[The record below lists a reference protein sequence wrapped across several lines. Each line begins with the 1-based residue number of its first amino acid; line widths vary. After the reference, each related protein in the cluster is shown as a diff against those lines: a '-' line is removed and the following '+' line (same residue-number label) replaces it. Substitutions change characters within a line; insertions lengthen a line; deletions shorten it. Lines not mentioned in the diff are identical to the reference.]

1 MQQTNVHQ
9 QKLYALIE
17 AGLGLVGLFLTW
29 YTAGIEGFA
38 QTNKSQNG
46 LEDWGFLSLAGVA
59 VVVFVSFLQGDKTK
73 PYDDQSKKI
82 AIAGFLAIALGA
94 IITLLRLP
102 ASNGQFQAQGQV
114 INIKTTAGPGLWMTL
129 VAGVIGVLWVTGIL
143 NKLSAPQQQQQQP
156 PTTVPPAA
164 PTTTTNQ
171 PLV

>member
-29 YTAGIEGFA
+29 YTAGIEGMA

-46 LEDWGFLSLAGVA
+46 MEDWGFLSLAGVA

-73 PYDDQSKKI
+73 PFDDQSKKL

-94 IITLLRLP
+94 VITLLRLP
-102 ASNGQFQAQGQV
+102 SSNGQFQTQNGV
-114 INIKTTAGPGLWMTL
+114 ITIKTTAGPGLYMTL
-129 VAGVIGVLWVTGIL
+129 VAGIIGILWVTGII
-143 NKLSAPQQQQQQP
+143 NKLSAPQQQQQN
-156 PTTVPPAA
+156 TAVPPAA